1 MNKPERL
8 ILRTEYDPFR
18 EAETI
23 LACFPDEEVKPGR
36 IAAIPMYFKFD
47 MVWFEPYTEINMDY
61 YYGSTKPL
69 RDEELAKRCKVA
81 LEKRYDREEFRL
93 VTRR

>member
-1 MNKPERL
+1 MMKPERL
-8 ILRTEYDPFR
+8 ILRTEYDPYR

-23 LACFPDEEVKPGR
+23 LACFPDVKVGYGK
-36 IAAIPMYFKFD
+36 IAAIPMYFRFD

-69 RDEELAKRCKVA
+69 RDEELAKRCKME
-81 LEKRYDREEFRL
+81 LEKRYDEEYRIAI
-93 VTRR
+93 RR